1 MKTILIV
8 DDEPNYLV
16 VLTELLREEGYDVFT
31 AQCGEEGLKIVE
43 EVDLGLVIT
52 DMRMPGLG
60 GLALLKEIKSH
71 NKDLPVIMMTAF
83 GEEGKVLDALQA
95 GANNFFVKPFNND
108 TLLSAIN
115 ELIQQE
121 KWM

>member
-31 AQCGEEGLKIVE
+31 AQCGEEGLKVVKEI
-43 EVDLGLVIT
+43 DLDLVIT

>member
-71 NKDLPVIMMTAF
+71 NKDLPVIMMAVF
-83 GEEGKVLDALQA
+83 GEKGKVLDVLQA
-95 GANNFFVKPFNND
+95 GANNFFVKPFNSD
-108 TLLSAIN
+108 TLLSAIKK
-115 ELIQQE
+115 LIEHQ

>member
-8 DDEPNYLV
+8 DDEPNYLI

-31 AQCGEEGLKIVE
+31 AQCGEEGLKVVKEI
-43 EVDLGLVIT
+43 DLDLVIT

-71 NKDLPVIMMTAF
+71 NKDLPVIMMAVF
-83 GEEGKVLDALQA
+83 GEKGKVLDALQA

>member
-8 DDEPNYLV
+8 GDEPNYLV

-31 AQCGEEGLKIVE
+31 AQCGEKGLKIVE

-71 NKDLPVIMMTAF
+71 NKDLPVIMMAAF

-95 GANNFFVKPFNND
+95 GANNFLVKPFNND
-108 TLLSAIN
+108 TLLSAIKK
-115 ELIQQE
+115 LI
-121 KWM
+121 

>member
-43 EVDLGLVIT
+43 EIDLDLVIT
-52 DMRMPGLG
+52 DMRMPGMG
-60 GLALLKEIKSH
+60 GLVLLKEIKSH

-83 GEEGKVLDALQA
+83 GEEEKALDALQA
-95 GANNFFVKPFNND
+95 SANNFFAKPFNND